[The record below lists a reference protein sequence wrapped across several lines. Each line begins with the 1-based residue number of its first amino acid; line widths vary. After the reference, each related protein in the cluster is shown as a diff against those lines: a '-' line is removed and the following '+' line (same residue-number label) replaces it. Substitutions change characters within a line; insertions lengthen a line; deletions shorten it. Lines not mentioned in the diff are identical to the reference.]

1 MKQELSEIKERLAK
15 TEDLFKKK
23 QKVKYGIAV
32 ASCLTTSDMFPS
44 EYEEEEEYI
53 YLDDVLGLRFE
64 LQSLNEK
71 ISYLFKSLYEHTDTG
86 HLPPVISAGKMKQV
100 LDVLGL
106 SDDYQIQP
114 KTIYASMGGEQ
125 TGLILAIAKKAPNSD
140 TPNKEPKGKGTA
152 GGDAS
157 SKSGAKVSNEQEKTL
172 QNKADEF
179 NEKESNTKNGRAAL
193 GALKSVFQRGLGAFN
208 TSHSPLVKSASQWAF
223 ARVNAFL
230 YLLKNGR
237 PENAKYTTDFDL
249 LPNKHPKATK

>member
-44 EYEEEEEYI
+44 EDEEEEEYI
-53 YLDDVLGLRFE
+53 YLDDVLGLRSE
-64 LQSLNEK
+64 LQSLNEQ

-86 HLPPVISAGKMKQV
+86 HLPPVISTGKMKQV

-125 TGLILAIAKKAPNSD
+125 TGLILAIAKKASNSD
-140 TPNKEPKGKGTA
+140 TPNKEPKGKVRL
-152 GGDAS
+152 AS
-157 SKSGAKVSNEQEKTL
+157 
-172 QNKADEF
+172 
-179 NEKESNTKNGRAAL
+179 
-193 GALKSVFQRGLGAFN
+193 
-208 TSHSPLVKSASQWAF
+208 
-223 ARVNAFL
+223 
-230 YLLKNGR
+230 
-237 PENAKYTTDFDL
+237 
-249 LPNKHPKATK
+249 